1 MEIIQLK
8 DNKRFIPCNYHIND
22 DVMIPSYLDMETG
35 ALIPQNLKDD
45 YTFWHNELDEKN
57 EYVTF
62 ENNEIPFGSTGYC
75 HENEN
80 LGSVAK
86 FIDGKI
92 TYEKMKY
99 MKVTPD
105 GILDGPSVE
114 SRYVPCVSG
123 VLFDRIINDVL
134 NYNGW
139 GEVTNSYME
148 VSNHMPNGGEFDIK
162 LHDECDLKDVT
173 WMTIQQIIQELRDL
187 YNDYDVNSE
196 AMLYVDSSTGRTQ
209 EGIPLTDVLEDCN
222 EYKNELKSLEKECH
236 TRMRKIQTDIQDGK
250 YMDDFKTIYQASVK
264 EVIDQA
270 KKDSPMFCLTDI
282 GKYKIDKFLQEYQD
296 KKSLLEDAE
305 KSPYEGYV
313 TKDRI
318 LYDLNQQSSS
328 NSTFEARYPIS
339 EKGYFEKE
347 LKLDLGSDFYSMN
360 NPIQEMACRALNV
373 YVQTITKDE
382 HINIDINDAE
392 TYLKSL
398 KIRIGLLDTLKQNL
412 DRFYDDTDI
421 AWHEV
426 FQKNEAYI
434 ESGEFIE
441 RFNFLN
447 DNGQYGELHNASS
460 ETRVKNA
467 IRRELD
473 KIYQNYNQ
481 ELCLLDSEK
490 EVEKQV
496 QSVCVD
502 KEPINL
508 HTSQM
513 WTTSLSKQANS
524 LCDRLMECFEDMDPY
539 EAMDCKD
546 IDIDIQKNAVYEAL
560 VTMDADDIISDLED
574 YKSACDGVD
583 LEQYDKIQ
591 KLLDDV
597 LQFEKDVDSHYVQQ
611 FDSHNEG
618 SIGAEYNML
627 EKEAVKEEQSEK
639 KNVYVNVNPKNI
651 RQVHH
656 KKEMDDKEK

>member
-62 ENNEIPFGSTGYC
+62 ENNEIPRTLNEYC
-75 HENEN
+75 SENKN

-86 FIDGKI
+86 FIGGHL
-92 TYEKMKY
+92 TYENMKY

-105 GILDGPSVE
+105 GILDGSSVE
-114 SRYVPCVSG
+114 DRYVPCVSG
-123 VLFDRIINDVL
+123 VLFNRIINDVL

-139 GEVTNSYME
+139 GEVTNSSME
-148 VSNHMPNGGEFDIK
+148 VSNYMSNGKECSIK

-222 EYKNELKSLEKECH
+222 EYKHELESLEKECR
-236 TRMRKIQTDIQDGK
+236 TKMREIQTEVQSGK
-250 YMDDFKTIYQASVK
+250 YMDDFKTIYQESIR
-264 EVIDQA
+264 EVINQA
-270 KKDSPMFCLTDI
+270 KKDSPIFCLTDL
-282 GKYKIDKFLQEYQD
+282 GKYKIDKFLQEYTE
-296 KKSLLEDAE
+296 KRNLLLPSE
-305 KSPYEGYV
+305 KSPYEGYA
-313 TKDRI
+313 TRDQI
-318 LYDLNQQSSS
+318 LYDLNQQALS
-328 NSTFEARYPIS
+328 NTTFEVKYPIS
-339 EKGYFEKE
+339 EKVYFEKE
-347 LKLDLGSDFYSMN
+347 LKLNLGSDFYSIN
-360 NPIQEMACRALNV
+360 NPIQKMACRALDV
-373 YVQTITKDE
+373 YVQTVTKDE
-382 HINIDINDAE
+382 HINTDIHNEE

-412 DRFYDDTDI
+412 DQFYDDTDI

-441 RFNFLN
+441 RFNSLN
-447 DNGQYGELHNASS
+447 DNGQHGELHNASP
-460 ETRVKNA
+460 EVRVKNA

-490 EVEKQV
+490 EVENQV
-496 QSVCVD
+496 
-502 KEPINL
+502 
-508 HTSQM
+508 
-513 WTTSLSKQANS
+513 WTASLSKQANS

-546 IDIDIQKNAVYEAL
+546 IDIDIQKHAVYEAL

-611 FDSHNEG
+611 FDPHYEA
-618 SIGAEYNML
+618 SIGAEHNML
-627 EKEAVKEEQSEK
+627 EKETVKEEQSEK

-656 KKEMDDKEK
+656 KKEMDEKEK

>member
-8 DNKRFIPCNYHIND
+8 DNKRFMPCNYHIND

-45 YTFWHNELDEKN
+45 YTFWNNEFEEKN
-57 EYVTF
+57 EYITF
-62 ENNEIPFGSTGYC
+62 ENNKIPFELTEYC
-75 HENEN
+75 DENES
-80 LGSVAK
+80 LGTIAK
-86 FIDGKI
+86 FIDGHL
-92 TYEKMKY
+92 TYENMKC
-99 MKVTPD
+99 MKVTPND
-105 GILDGPSVE
+105 ILDGSSVE
-114 SRYVPCVSG
+114 DRYVPCVAG

-148 VSNHMPNGGEFDIK
+148 VSNHMSNGGEFPVK
-162 LHDECDLKDVT
+162 LHDKCELNNVT
-173 WMTIQQIIQELRDL
+173 WTTIKQIIQNLRDL
-187 YNDYDVNSE
+187 YNDYDVDEE
-196 AMLYVDSSTGRTQ
+196 AILYVDTLTGRTDD
-209 EGIPLTDVLEDCN
+209 GTPLTDVLEDCN
-222 EYKNELKSLEKECH
+222 QYKNELNTLEKECR
-236 TRMRKIQTDIQDGK
+236 TKMKSIQTNVRDGK
-250 YMDDFKTIYQASVK
+250 YMDDFKVVYQASIK
-264 EVIDQA
+264 EIIEKSKNNKPV
-270 KKDSPMFCLTDI
+270 FHLTPI
-282 GKYKIDKFLQEYQD
+282 GKYKIDSFLQGYTE
-296 KKSLLEDAE
+296 KRNLLLPSE

-373 YVQTITKDE
+373 YVQTIAKDE

-441 RFNFLN
+441 RFNSLN
-447 DNGQYGELHNASS
+447 DNGQHGELHNASS
-460 ETRVKNA
+460 EVRVKNA

-473 KIYQNYNQ
+473 KIYQNYVHDLN
-481 ELCLLDSEK
+481 SI
-490 EVEKQV
+490 
-496 QSVCVD
+496 S
-502 KEPINL
+502 
-508 HTSQM
+508 
-513 WTTSLSKQANS
+513 SK
-524 LCDRLMECFEDMDPY
+524 
-539 EAMDCKD
+539 
-546 IDIDIQKNAVYEAL
+546 KNDV
-560 VTMDADDIISDLED
+560 
-574 YKSACDGVD
+574 K
-583 LEQYDKIQ
+583 Q
-591 KLLDDV
+591 KLCGIAKPMQHTNIDKKYM
-597 LQFEKDVDSHYVQQ
+597 KDVMGTCVTY
-611 FDSHNEG
+611 
-618 SIGAEYNML
+618 
-627 EKEAVKEEQSEK
+627 
-639 KNVYVNVNPKNI
+639 
-651 RQVHH
+651 
-656 KKEMDDKEK
+656 KEKNTLQK